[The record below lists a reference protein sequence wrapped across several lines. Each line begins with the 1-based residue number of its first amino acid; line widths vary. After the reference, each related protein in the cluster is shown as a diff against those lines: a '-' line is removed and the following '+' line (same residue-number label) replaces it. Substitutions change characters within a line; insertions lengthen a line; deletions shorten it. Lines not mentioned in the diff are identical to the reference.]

1 MPRGRRRACNWRHNR
16 NQGIAYL
23 RRQPVQAIGA
33 TSDHLKPHQHYRRN
47 VSLTFGAQAKPSME
61 KAMSKPN
68 TAAAAAKTG
77 RKKIILLAIVALLFA
92 GSAGA
97 WFSGLL
103 PAMAKSEA
111 TNPGETKEHERDKG
125 NAKPEKSAPIF
136 MDLPDIVV
144 NLNTG
149 QRRAVF
155 LKLQA
160 KLELSQ
166 PEDKAIVQAAMPR
179 VLDLFQGYLR
189 EMRPEELRGTAST
202 YRMREELLA
211 RANLAVSPLQII
223 TVIFNQMLVQ

>member
-1 MPRGRRRACNWRHNR
+1 MSTGIPCQSYRNLYVADESLASALTASTACEAYGRE
-16 NQGIAYL
+16 
-23 RRQPVQAIGA
+23 
-33 TSDHLKPHQHYRRN
+33 PHQHCCRN
-47 VSLTFGAQAKPSME
+47 VSLTFGAQASPSME
-61 KAMSKPN
+61 RAMSKPT
-68 TAAAAAKTG
+68 TAAATAKTG
-77 RKKIILLAIVALLFA
+77 RKKVILLAIVALLLA

-103 PAMAKSEA
+103 PGMAKSEA
-111 TNPGETKEHERDKG
+111 TNPEEAKKHERDPG
-125 NAKPEKSAPIF
+125 NAKAEKSAPIF

-166 PEDKAIVQAAMPR
+166 PEDKAIIQAAMPR

-202 YRMREELLA
+202 YRLREELLA
-211 RANLAVSPLQII
+211 RVNLAISPLQVA
-223 TVIFNQMLVQ
+223 TVLFTQILVQ